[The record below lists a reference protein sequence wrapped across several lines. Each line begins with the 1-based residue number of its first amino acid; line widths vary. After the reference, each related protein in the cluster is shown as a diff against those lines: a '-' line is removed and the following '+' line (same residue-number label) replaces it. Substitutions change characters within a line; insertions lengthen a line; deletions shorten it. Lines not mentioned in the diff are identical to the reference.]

1 MFGKKKNQNTNQ
13 KEDQEN
19 QGNQGF
25 FSKNPSQGNQKN
37 VDLSLNQNQNADS
50 NKKVQVTQD
59 NSSQNKGLKK
69 VIGIGIGS
77 VVGAINFTKDAFGKS
92 LSKEEIVR
100 YAEKYNEIL
109 KRKDMERREAA
120 NETAEKY
127 KKFADLYDS
136 DKDTNKEQQEMIPQI
151 NNSIDKLIQKS
162 KEYHQLDP
170 EDPLFDATVPR
181 LEKTK
186 ANLGEY
192 LNILKNK
199 S

>member
-1 MFGKKKNQNTNQ
+1 MFGKKKNQKNNQ
-13 KEDQEN
+13 EEN
-19 QGNQGF
+19 QENQGF
-25 FSKNPSQGNQKN
+25 FSKNPSQDNQKN
-37 VDLSLNQNQNADS
+37 VDLSLNQNQNLNS

-59 NSSQNKGLKK
+59 DSSQNKGLKK
-69 VIGIGIGS
+69 IIGIGIGS

-120 NETAEKY
+120 NEIADKY

-136 DKDTNKEQQEMIPQI
+136 DKNTNKEQQEIIPQI

-186 ANLGEY
+186 SNLREY
-192 LNILKNK
+192 LNILKSK